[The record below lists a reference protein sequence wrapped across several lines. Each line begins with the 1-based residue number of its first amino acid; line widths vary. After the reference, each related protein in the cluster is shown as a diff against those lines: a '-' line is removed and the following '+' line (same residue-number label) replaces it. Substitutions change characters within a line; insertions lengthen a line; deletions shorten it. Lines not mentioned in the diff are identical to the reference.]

1 MDVTPADINKTGLAC
16 DNHKNRNRRGP
27 LDHSNLSAPLK
38 VNGGPRVA
46 TANRFHVTR
55 QRAAALGGQIIGRN
69 WPPLPL

>member
-1 MDVTPADINKTGLAC
+1 MDVMPADINKTGLAC

-46 TANRFHVTR
+46 TADIVSGQSFSRDSGACGR
-55 QRAAALGGQIIGRN
+55 IGGTN
-69 WPPLPL
+69 HWS